1 MWASHSTK
9 IYAKYKI
16 NDKWSADSSIRAY
29 WNFQGFK
36 DKADKIADDIGRGA
50 RDNGYNDPF
59 GVSMYLNLGL
69 DYKPTDNLSL
79 RLDGH
84 NLLGFIDHEFNKR
97 LFMGS
102 SYRSHAPSLSLS
114 MRYKF

>member
-1 MWASHSTK
+1 MEN
-9 IYAKYKI
+9 IFF
-16 NDKWSADSSIRAY
+16 ADMADRNAE
-29 WNFQGFK
+29 NNGF
-36 DKADKIADDIGRGA
+36 GA

-84 NLLGFIDHEFNKR
+84 NLLGFIDEEFNKR
-97 LFMGS
+97 LFMGGS
-102 SYRSHAPSLSLS
+102 SYRSMAPSLSLS